1 MNQSKLLIRIGIMTA
16 AGIAL
21 LSSATGSA
29 LAQDVTD
36 AKVKDLLAQAQKQV
50 QQQAG
55 QPAAKAQAP
64 ADQPVITLTMEEAVA
79 KAVDQNIDLAVARL
93 TPQIQDFSLAQSKA
107 FYAPTLS
114 GTFGNRSQRT
124 SPANIYGGGAL
135 VDSDTLTFN
144 AGLEKQLPWT
154 GGRATLNWTNSRGN
168 SNNQGNTINPLY
180 RADLTATLVQPLLRN
195 RSIDSN
201 RQSLL
206 TAEINRRLSD
216 VTLRASTINT
226 VANTR
231 NAYWDLVYA
240 VQAVDAARQ
249 SLALAEKLV
258 EDNKSRVEIG
268 TMAPI
273 EVVSAQSQA
282 ASRQLAL
289 VQATANRQTAEL
301 VLKRL
306 LVGSTGDPMWNATLN
321 PTDRPP
327 AVATDTIDVEAA
339 LRRALTER
347 TDLIQARENLKISD
361 VSMKYLKNQTQ
372 MGLDLTASYAAA
384 ATAGT
389 SGRWVLGEWIPSN
402 PGGLLRR
409 AQDDPGRQAADLER
423 PGQRL
428 LPDRRQRA
436 RSQLRPLQGAV
447 PAVDGAAPRARAA
460 NCHRHHELG
469 HDRQQQP
476 AAGAVVLRGARAGAE
491 ADGGG
496 AEPVRGRDGDQ
507 LRGGAGAARP
517 ERRDDRGTAGDPQL
531 PEIAGGLPAPAGN
544 LVERVRRRGG
554 GFVGRTVNER
564 RPGGQVLNPRV
575 LRDVAPGDRPDKPG
589 DSSPDP
595 LAFSYAQDSLRV
607 RDGADGGGGTRHRR
621 VWRRGRER

>member
-1 MNQSKLLIRIGIMTA
+1 VNQSKLFIRIGITTA
-16 AGIAL
+16 AGAVL
-21 LSSATGSA
+21 LAAATGSA
-29 LAQDVTD
+29 LAQDATD

-50 QQQAG
+50 QQQAA
-55 QPAAKAQAP
+55 QPATKAQAP
-64 ADQPVITLTMEEAVA
+64 ADQTVFSLTMEEAVA
-79 KAVDQNIDLAVARL
+79 KAVDQNIDLSVARL

-107 FYAPTLS
+107 FYTPTLS

-216 VTLRASTINT
+216 VTLRATTINT

-240 VQAVDAARQ
+240 VQAVDAAKQ
-249 SLALAEKLV
+249 SLTLAEKLV

-273 EVVSAQSQA
+273 EVVSAQAQA

-289 VQATANRQTAEL
+289 VQAIATRQTAEL

-306 LVGSTGDPMWNATLN
+306 LVGSTGDPLWNATLN

-327 AVATDTIDVEAA
+327 AVATDTIDLEAA
-339 LRRALTER
+339 LKRALTER

-372 MGLDLTASYAAA
+372 MGLDLNASYAAA

-389 SGRWVLGEWIPSN
+389 SGRWVLGEWIPSQ
-402 PGGLLRR
+402 PGGYFDALKMIQDVRLPTWNVSVSVSYPIGGSAQEASFARSKVQYQQSMAQLRALELRIATDITNSALTVNSNLQQVQSSGSARELAQKQMEAAQSRFEVGMATNYEVVQAQRDLNDATIAELR
-409 AQDDPGRQAADLER
+409 AILNYRKSLVDF
-423 PGQRL
+423 QRL
-428 LPDRRQRA
+428 QET
-436 RSQLRPLQGAV
+436 SSSGASGV
-447 PAVDGAAPRARAA
+447 SAVSS
-460 NCHRHHELG
+460 
-469 HDRQQQP
+469 
-476 AAGAVVLRGARAGAE
+476 
-491 ADGGG
+491 
-496 AEPVRGRDGDQ
+496 
-507 LRGGAGAARP
+507 
-517 ERRDDRGTAGDPQL
+517 
-531 PEIAGGLPAPAGN
+531 
-544 LVERVRRRGG
+544 
-554 GFVGRTVNER
+554 
-564 RPGGQVLNPRV
+564 GGQ
-575 LRDVAPGDRPDKPG
+575 
-589 DSSPDP
+589 
-595 LAFSYAQDSLRV
+595 
-607 RDGADGGGGTRHRR
+607 
-621 VWRRGRER
+621 